1 MGEPPE
7 SEGEGCR
14 LFLGSRHALEK
25 EFKRVAPDSVVV
37 VVVVVVFNEG
47 TYQGSTASRS
57 KTEIKYTG
65 CKTPSGTSDGL
76 GVPPGVRGGLI
87 PFCLQGSGF
96 LCLLSWT
103 QRSQACYFFVQ

>member
-25 EFKRVAPDSVVV
+25 EFKRGAPDS
-37 VVVVVVFNEG
+37 VVVVFNEG

-65 CKTPSGTSDGL
+65 RKTPSGTSDGL

-96 LCLLSWT
+96 LCLLS
-103 QRSQACYFFVQ
+103 